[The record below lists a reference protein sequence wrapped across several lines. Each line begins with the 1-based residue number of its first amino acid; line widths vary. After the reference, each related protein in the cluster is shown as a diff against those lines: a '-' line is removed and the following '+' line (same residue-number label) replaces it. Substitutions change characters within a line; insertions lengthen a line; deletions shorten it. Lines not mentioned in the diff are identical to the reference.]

1 MVEIHFLLMTFHT
14 HGLYDMLY
22 LVHIGMVN
30 SNNGP
35 TCSSKR
41 GGEKR
46 KYSRKGNRAIHQYI
60 LTRDTFSSR

>member
-41 GGEKR
+41 GGKR
-46 KYSRKGNRAIHQYI
+46 ESTLERVIGQYI
-60 LTRDTFSSR
+60 NIF